1 MNMKLFTK
9 ISFACLAIVF
19 AAACNKQ
26 GEKFDNKVFIIS
38 DDMKNEVR
46 VAVDEGEKT
55 TERLV
60 KVGVAQPLSE
70 NLDVTFTKSPEL
82 LENFRGGWYSPEA
95 ELLPEANCDLS
106 GISTVIRAGD
116 IESDNVRIAFKD
128 LDKLDYSKVYVM
140 PVSISSNGIG
150 ALERAKTM
158 YFVVKEAS
166 LVNYAA
172 DLYTN
177 CAWPIWDGFDKVK
190 GMEQFTMEALVNC
203 HSFANKSNIMTI
215 MGVEDHF
222 LIRIGDVNIPKNQIQ
237 VAVAYK
243 DVGPGS
249 TYRQSVSNGAMQL
262 RTDRWYHIA
271 VTFDKGRIK
280 AYVDGKL
287 RGDEDLSV
295 IGFRPNEVTGVTEPV
310 EFKSVDFSAPHSD
323 EMEGK
328 PRCFWVGYS
337 YDKDRS
343 LNGMIAEARVW
354 NRVLT
359 AEEINKPNHF
369 YKLYP
374 EDIDDSLIAYWKFS
388 EGTGKIIKDYSKY
401 GKNLTADHSPI
412 WYPIGLPAK

>member
-1 MNMKLFTK
+1 MKLFIK
-9 ISFACLAIVF
+9 ISLACLATF
-19 AAACNKQ
+19 AFISCQKQ
-26 GEKFDNKVFIIS
+26 GEKFENKVFFIS
-38 DDMKNEVR
+38 KDMKNEVR
-46 VAVDEGEKT
+46 VATDEGMKVMD
-55 TERLV
+55 RLV
-60 KVGVAQPLSE
+60 KVGVAQPLSK
-70 NLDVTFTKSPEL
+70 NVNITFTKSPEL
-82 LENFRGGWYSPEA
+82 IENFRGGWYSPDA
-95 ELLPEANCDLS
+95 ELLPDVNCDLS
-106 GISTVIRAGD
+106 GVSAIVRAGD
-116 IESDNVRIAFKD
+116 IESDYVRIGFKD
-128 LDKLDYSKVYVM
+128 LDKLDYKKIYVM
-140 PVSISSNGIG
+140 PVSIEAEGIG
-150 ALERAKTM
+150 VLDRAKTM
-158 YFVVKEAS
+158 YFVIKEAS
-166 LVNYAA
+166 LVNYVA

-177 CAWPIWDGFDKVK
+177 CAWPIWDGFEKVK
-190 GMEQFTMEALVNC
+190 GMEKFTMEALVNC
-203 HSFANKSNIMTI
+203 HSFANKGNIMTI

-249 TYRQSVSNGAMQL
+249 TYRQAVSNAAMQL

-271 VTFDKGRIK
+271 ATFDKGYIK
-280 AYVDGKL
+280 VYVDGKL

-295 IGFRPNEVTGVTEPV
+295 IGYRPNEDTGVTEPV

-359 AEEINKPNHF
+359 AEEINATNHF

-374 EDIDDSLIAYWKFS
+374 KDIDDSLIAYWKFS
-388 EGTGKIIKDYSKY
+388 EGMGKTIKDYSNY
-401 GKNLTADHSPI
+401 GKDLTADHSPI
-412 WYPIGLPAK
+412 WYPVELPVK